1 MPVVRLVNPHSF
13 RGSKRRRGAS
23 REHMLRIARLRNAGR
38 PPGKASLSE
47 KIAAVVKAA
56 MEKNSVENP
65 RRREV
70 EIEMAKRRHH
80 KRHHHRNPFASRTS
94 RRGRR
99 RRNPLLSMPTGD
111 LLKVGLWAIGGG
123 VVTRVVPQQFLGANN
138 TGVMG
143 YAANAATGVAASW
156 LASKFAGDKAGQGVL
171 IGSFVALGSRIVS
184 DLFGPSSLL
193 GGGLNGDLA
202 YDLGFYINNSFPLP
216 TSGSGPY
223 LLNSGYS
230 GSPSMNGGMMSA
242 PAVVASNGQPATAA
256 QVGAAAGTPSTASAA
271 DGGGGWRGGGR
282 WAA

>member
-1 MPVVRLVNPHSF
+1 
-13 RGSKRRRGAS
+13 
-23 REHMLRIARLRNAGR
+23 MLRIARLRNTGR
-38 PPGKASLSE
+38 PTGKSSLSE

-56 MEKNSVENP
+56 MEKNSTAQNP
-65 RRREV
+65 SRREV
-70 EIEMAKRRHH
+70 SIDMARKRRHH
-80 KRHHHRNPFASRTS
+80 KRHHNPHVSRSS

-99 RRNPLLSMPTGD
+99 RRNPLLSMPSGE

-123 VVTRVVPQQFLGANN
+123 VVTRVVPQKFLGASN

-184 DLFGPSSLL
+184 DLFGSSSLL
-193 GGGLNGDLA
+193 DGGLNGDLS

-216 TSGSGPY
+216 TAGSGPY
-223 LLNSGYS
+223 LLNPGYA
-230 GSPSMNGGMMSA
+230 GGPSMNGA
-242 PAVVASNGQPATAA
+242 LPAAAAVVASNGQPATVA
-256 QVGAAAGTPSTASAA
+256 QVGAAAGGS
-271 DGGGGWRGGGR
+271 GGSDQWRGGGR